1 MLKQIKAEAEAEGV
15 NLVES
20 DGQNSAPKQT
30 ADIEAAI
37 VQKVNAIVISPLDVN
52 ALAPA
57 LEEAVQA
64 GIPVVTIDRRV
75 DGVEGIL
82 AHVGADNVKGGEAEA
97 QAMVAAFP
105 NGAKFPL
112 LQGQP
117 GAGPAIDRNK
127 GAHNVL
133 DPLKDNTRS
142 SSSRPPTL
150 LAQKRS
156 VTEAG
161 LAANGKPD
169 AIICANDDMA
179 LGALEACAARNFT
192 DVKIYGFDALPEALV
207 AVAAGTLAGTVEQFP
222 GEQSRTAV
230 RIAVAYAKD
239 KTEPKEKLVLLTP
252 IVIGK
257 DNLDKAE
264 GRRDEVRRW
273 RTDGGRSRRESA
285 LSLPAISPPE
295 GAITLGLRQFP
306 TFEEWRSGRRRQSP
320 PWGEMSGR
328 TRGCLC
334 CRPAAELHR
343 GRNLLASAE
352 AMACTAALLTVE
364 GVTKHFAGVTA
375 LSDVSLEVRPA
386 KSSACSA
393 RTAPASRRCSRSCPA

>member
-1 MLKQIKAEAEAEGV
+1 VQAGGHRCIEEENIVNRRSFLLSTVALSALVVAAPAAFAQELTILGSVPSLSFPFFVHMLNQIKAEAQAQGV
-15 NLVES
+15 GIIES

-57 LEEAVQA
+57 IEQAVQA
-64 GIPVVTIDRRV
+64 GVPVVTVDRRV

-97 QAMVAAFP
+97 QALVDAFP
-105 NGAKFPL
+105 NGAKIFH

-127 GAHNVL
+127 GVHNVL
-133 DPLKDNTRS
+133 DPVKDKYQIVFEQTANFARAEA
-142 SSSRPPTL
+142 L
-150 LAQKRS
+150 S

-179 LGALEACAARNFT
+179 LGAAEACAARGYT
-192 DVKIYGFDALPEALV
+192 DVKIYGFDALPEALA
-207 AVAAGTLAGTVEQFP
+207 AVRDGVLAGTVEQFP

-239 KTEPKEKLVLLTP
+239 KTEPAEKLVLLTP

-264 GRRDEVRRW
+264 RLGEV
-273 RTDGGRSRRESA
+273 S
-285 LSLPAISPPE
+285 
-295 GAITLGLRQFP
+295 
-306 TFEEWRSGRRRQSP
+306 
-320 PWGEMSGR
+320 
-328 TRGCLC
+328 
-334 CRPAAELHR
+334 
-343 GRNLLASAE
+343 
-352 AMACTAALLTVE
+352 
-364 GVTKHFAGVTA
+364 
-375 LSDVSLEVRPA
+375 
-386 KSSACSA
+386 
-393 RTAPASRRCSRSCPA
+393 

>member
-1 MLKQIKAEAEAEGV
+1 MNRREFLMTSVAAGAMMLAAPSAFAEDKLTILGSVPNLGFPFFVHMLNEIKAEARAQGV
-15 NLVES
+15 NLTES
-20 DGQNSAPKQT
+20 DGQNSATKQT
-30 ADIEAAI
+30 ADIEAAL

-57 LEEAVQA
+57 IEEAVKA
-64 GIPVVTIDRRV
+64 GVPVVTIDRRV
-75 DGVEGIL
+75 DGVQGIL

-105 NGAKFPL
+105 NGAKLFH

-127 GAHNVL
+127 GVHNVL
-133 DPLKDNTRS
+133 DPLKDKYQIIFEQTANFARAEA
-142 SSSRPPTL
+142 L
-150 LAQKRS
+150 S

-207 AVAAGTLAGTVEQFP
+207 AVRDGKLAGTVEQFP
-222 GEQSRTAV
+222 GQQSRTAV
-230 RIAVAYAKD
+230 QIAVAYAKN

-264 GRRDEVRRW
+264 R
-273 RTDGGRSRRESA
+273 
-285 LSLPAISPPE
+285 LSE
-295 GAITLGLRQFP
+295 
-306 TFEEWRSGRRRQSP
+306 
-320 PWGEMSGR
+320 
-328 TRGCLC
+328 
-334 CRPAAELHR
+334 
-343 GRNLLASAE
+343 
-352 AMACTAALLTVE
+352 
-364 GVTKHFAGVTA
+364 TK
-375 LSDVSLEVRPA
+375 
-386 KSSACSA
+386 
-393 RTAPASRRCSRSCPA
+393 

>member
-1 MLKQIKAEAEAEGV
+1 MNRREFLLSSVAVGTLVLAAPTAFAQDRLTILGSVPNLGFPFFVHMLNEIRTEAQAQGV
-15 NLVES
+15 NLIES

-30 ADIEAAI
+30 ADIEAAL

-57 LEEAVQA
+57 IEEAVKA
-64 GIPVVTIDRRV
+64 GVPVVTIDRRV

-97 QAMVAAFP
+97 QAVVAAFP
-105 NGAKFPL
+105 NGAKLFH

-127 GAHNVL
+127 GVHNVL
-133 DPLKDNTRS
+133 DPLKDKYQIIFEQTANFARAEA
-142 SSSRPPTL
+142 L
-150 LAQKRS
+150 S

-179 LGALEACAARNFT
+179 LGALEACTARNFN

-207 AVAAGTLAGTVEQFP
+207 AVRDGKLAGTVEQFP

-230 RIAVAYAKD
+230 QIAVAYAKD
-239 KTEPKEKLVLLTP
+239 KTEPKDKLVLLTP

-264 GRRDEVRRW
+264 RLNE
-273 RTDGGRSRRESA
+273 
-285 LSLPAISPPE
+285 
-295 GAITLGLRQFP
+295 
-306 TFEEWRSGRRRQSP
+306 
-320 PWGEMSGR
+320 
-328 TRGCLC
+328 
-334 CRPAAELHR
+334 
-343 GRNLLASAE
+343 
-352 AMACTAALLTVE
+352 
-364 GVTKHFAGVTA
+364 TK
-375 LSDVSLEVRPA
+375 
-386 KSSACSA
+386 
-393 RTAPASRRCSRSCPA
+393 

>member
-1 MLKQIKAEAEAEGV
+1 MNRREFLLSTTATALVLGAPAALAQDKLTILGSVPSLSFPFFVHMLNQIKVEAEAQGV
-15 NLVES
+15 NLIES

-57 LEEAVQA
+57 VEQAVQA
-64 GIPVVTIDRRV
+64 GIPLVTIDRRV

-97 QAMVAAFP
+97 QAVLNAFP
-105 NGAKFPL
+105 DGAKIFH

-127 GAHNVL
+127 GVHNVI
-133 DPLKDNTRS
+133 DPVKDKYQIIFEQTANFARAEG
-142 SSSRPPTL
+142 L
-150 LAQKRS
+150 S

-161 LAANGKPD
+161 LAANGEPD

-179 LGALEACAARNFT
+179 LGAVEACAARGFT

-207 AVAAGTLAGTVEQFP
+207 AVRDGKLAGTVEQFP

-257 DNLDKAE
+257 DNVDKAE
-264 GRRDEVRRW
+264 R
-273 RTDGGRSRRESA
+273 
-285 LSLPAISPPE
+285 I
-295 GAITLGLRQFP
+295 
-306 TFEEWRSGRRRQSP
+306 
-320 PWGEMSGR
+320 GE
-328 TRGCLC
+328 
-334 CRPAAELHR
+334 
-343 GRNLLASAE
+343 
-352 AMACTAALLTVE
+352 
-364 GVTKHFAGVTA
+364 
-375 LSDVSLEVRPA
+375 A
-386 KSSACSA
+386 K
-393 RTAPASRRCSRSCPA
+393 

>member
-1 MLKQIKAEAEAEGV
+1 MNRREFLISSVAVGALAAAAPGAFAQDKLTILGSIPNLAFPFFVHMLKQIKAEAEAQGV
-15 NLVES
+15 NLIES

-57 LEEAVQA
+57 IEEAIQA

-82 AHVGADNVKGGEAEA
+82 AHVGADNTKGGEAEA

-105 NGAKFPL
+105 NGAKLFH

-127 GAHNVL
+127 GVHNVL
-133 DPLKDNTRS
+133 DGMADKYKIVFEQTANFQRAEGLT
-142 SSSRPPTL
+142 
-150 LAQKRS
+150 

-179 LGALEACAARNFT
+179 LGAIEACAARGFT
-192 DVKIYGFDALPEALV
+192 DVKIFGFDALPEALV
-207 AVAAGTLAGTVEQFP
+207 AVSNGTLAGTVEQFP

-230 RIAVAYAKD
+230 KIAVAYAKD

-252 IVIGK
+252 IVINK

-264 GRRDEVRRW
+264 R
-273 RTDGGRSRRESA
+273 
-285 LSLPAISPPE
+285 I
-295 GAITLGLRQFP
+295 
-306 TFEEWRSGRRRQSP
+306 
-320 PWGEMSGR
+320 GE
-328 TRGCLC
+328 
-334 CRPAAELHR
+334 
-343 GRNLLASAE
+343 
-352 AMACTAALLTVE
+352 
-364 GVTKHFAGVTA
+364 TKQ
-375 LSDVSLEVRPA
+375 
-386 KSSACSA
+386 
-393 RTAPASRRCSRSCPA
+393 

>member
-1 MLKQIKAEAEAEGV
+1 MNRREFLISSVAVGALVVAAPNAFAQDKLTILGSIPSLSFPFFVHMLNQIKIEAEAQGV

-57 LEEAVQA
+57 VEQAVQA

-105 NGAKFPL
+105 NGAKLFH

-127 GAHNVL
+127 GVHNVL
-133 DPLKDNTRS
+133 DGMADKYKIIFEQTANFQRAEGLT
-142 SSSRPPTL
+142 
-150 LAQKRS
+150 

-179 LGALEACAARNFT
+179 LRRHRGMRCPRLQRREDLRLRRASGSARRRARRQAGWHRRA
-192 DVKIYGFDALPEALV
+192 VPWR
-207 AVAAGTLAGTVEQFP
+207 AVAH
-222 GEQSRTAV
+222 
-230 RIAVAYAKD
+230 
-239 KTEPKEKLVLLTP
+239 
-252 IVIGK
+252 
-257 DNLDKAE
+257 
-264 GRRDEVRRW
+264 RR
-273 RTDGGRSRRESA
+273 A
-285 LSLPAISPPE
+285 
-295 GAITLGLRQFP
+295 
-306 TFEEWRSGRRRQSP
+306 
-320 PWGEMSGR
+320 
-328 TRGCLC
+328 
-334 CRPAAELHR
+334 HR
-343 GRNLLASAE
+343 GRLCQGQDGA
-352 AMACTAALLTVE
+352 
-364 GVTKHFAGVTA
+364 
-375 LSDVSLEVRPA
+375 RRR
-386 KSSACSA
+386 SSC
-393 RTAPASRRCSRSCPA
+393 C